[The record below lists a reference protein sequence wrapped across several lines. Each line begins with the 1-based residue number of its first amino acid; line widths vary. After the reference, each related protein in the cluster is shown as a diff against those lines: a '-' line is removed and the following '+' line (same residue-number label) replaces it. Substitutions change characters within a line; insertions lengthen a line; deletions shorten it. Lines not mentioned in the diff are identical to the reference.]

1 MYQAQPCIRR
11 FFRRQ
16 KDMKNR
22 KIWICSVLGAAVL
35 AGAGCAQKQA
45 GATVSQ
51 SAGKQETA
59 ERQKEAAE
67 GMEPI
72 YAAALKDGIYQIQ
85 VDSSSPM
92 FRAEKCEL
100 TVKDGSLTARK
111 KHLKAS
117 GFQARTPG
125 RGKMNLPFRWR
136 RWTGLLPAAPSVKGR
151 EPGMTALSYSERIPF
166 RQRRLRKEI

>member
-16 KDMKNR
+16 KDMKIR

-85 VDSSSPM
+85 VDS
-92 FRAEKCEL
+92 
-100 TVKDGSLTARK
+100 G
-111 KHLKAS
+111 
-117 GFQARTPG
+117 
-125 RGKMNLPFRWR
+125 
-136 RWTGLLPAAPSVKGR
+136 
-151 EPGMTALSYSERIPF
+151 
-166 RQRRLRKEI
+166 